1 MSAIQANPQPA
12 VLEEQAVLIGAD
24 TERPPTR
31 RRSGRLNRSN
41 LTAYLMLAPMVV
53 LLGIFVWY
61 PLVNSFYLS
70 TFEISFYQDPV
81 FVGFQ
86 FYEYVLSAPKFWN
99 SIWVGILLVLFVVP
113 AQLVVAFLIASLL
126 RLLNGR
132 VSGFLKTTIY
142 VPTVVSFVVASAI
155 FVFIYR
161 ERGGLLNG
169 VLGWFGIE
177 PIAVLSNPDLALGG
191 IAVPALW
198 IGVGVTT
205 LIMLAG
211 MLDIPDSYYEAAELE
226 GAGYLQKTWFI
237 TLPLLKN
244 VWLFLLVTLVTAT
257 IQQFELPL
265 VMTFG
270 GPYESTTTPN
280 LYIFNQ
286 FKDPTAY
293 ATSFSLTAALLLFV
307 VLGTISALIFR
318 FVKSDKAIDG

>member
-12 VLEEQAVLIGAD
+12 VLEEQAALFGAD
-24 TERPPTR
+24 AEQPPTR

-41 LTAYLMLAPMVV
+41 VTAYLMLAPMVV

-61 PLVNSFYLS
+61 PLANSFYLS

-99 SIWVGILLVLFVVP
+99 SIWVGILLVLLVVP

-126 RLLNGR
+126 RVLNGR

-226 GAGYLQKTWFI
+226 GAGYLQKTRYI

-244 VWLFLLVTLVTAT
+244 VWLFLLVTLITAT

>member
-1 MSAIQANPQPA
+1 MSALQANPQPA

-99 SIWVGILLVLFVVP
+99 SIWVGILLVLLVVP

>member
-12 VLEEQAVLIGAD
+12 VFEEQAALIGAD

-41 LTAYLMLAPMVV
+41 VTAYLMLAPMVV

-99 SIWVGILLVLFVVP
+99 SIWVGILLVLLVVP
-113 AQLVVAFLIASLL
+113 AQLIVAFLIASLL
-126 RLLNGR
+126 RVLNGR

>member
-1 MSAIQANPQPA
+1 
-12 VLEEQAVLIGAD
+12 
-24 TERPPTR
+24 
-31 RRSGRLNRSN
+31 
-41 LTAYLMLAPMVV
+41 
-53 LLGIFVWY
+53 
-61 PLVNSFYLS
+61 
-70 TFEISFYQDPV
+70 
-81 FVGFQ
+81 
-86 FYEYVLSAPKFWN
+86 VLSAPKFWN
-99 SIWVGILLVLFVVP
+99 SIWVGILLVLLVVP

-126 RLLNGR
+126 RVLNGR

-226 GAGYLQKTWFI
+226 GAGYLQKTRYI

-244 VWLFLLVTLVTAT
+244 VWLFLLVTLITAT

-286 FKDPTAY
+286 FKDPTPY

>member
-12 VLEEQAVLIGAD
+12 VLEEQAALIGAD
-24 TERPPTR
+24 AEQPPTR

-41 LTAYLMLAPMVV
+41 VTAYLMLAPMVV

-61 PLVNSFYLS
+61 PLANSFYLS

-99 SIWVGILLVLFVVP
+99 SIWVGILLVLLVVP

-126 RLLNGR
+126 RVLNGR

-226 GAGYLQKTWFI
+226 GAGYLQKTRYI

-244 VWLFLLVTLVTAT
+244 VWLFLLVTLITAT

>member
-12 VLEEQAVLIGAD
+12 VFEEQAALIGAD
-24 TERPPTR
+24 AERPKP

-41 LTAYLMLAPMVV
+41 LAAYLMLAPMVV

-61 PLVNSFYLS
+61 PLANSIYLS
-70 TFEISFYQDPV
+70 LFEISFYQDPV
-81 FVGFQ
+81 FVGLQ
-86 FYEYVLSAPKFWN
+86 FYEYVLTAAKFWN
-99 SIWVGILLVLFVVP
+99 SIGVGITLVLLVVP
-113 AQLVVAFLIASLL
+113 AQLIVAFLVASLL
-126 RLLNGR
+126 RVLNR
-132 VSGFLKTTIY
+132 RLSGFLKTTVY
-142 VPTVVSFVVASAI
+142 VPTVVSFVVASII

-169 VLGWFGIE
+169 VLGWFGID

-211 MLDIPDSYYEAAELE
+211 MLDIPDSYYEAADLE
-226 GAGYLQKTWFI
+226 GAGYFQKTRYI

-244 VWLFLLVTLVTAT
+244 VWLFLLVTLITAT

-265 VMTFG
+265 VMTQG

-286 FKDPTAY
+286 FKDPTPY

>member
-1 MSAIQANPQPA
+1 MSTVQQANPQPA
-12 VLEEQAVLIGAD
+12 VLEEQAALIDA
-24 TERPPTR
+24 RPVKS
-31 RRSGRLNRSN
+31 RRSGRLSRSN

-53 LLGIFVWY
+53 LLGVFVWY
-61 PLVNSFYLS
+61 PLANSFYLS

-86 FYEYVLSAPKFWN
+86 FYEYVLTAPKFWN
-99 SIWVGILLVLFVVP
+99 SIWVGVKLVLFVVP
-113 AQLVVAFLIASLL
+113 AQLIIAFLIASLL
-126 RLLNGR
+126 RALNKKVG
-132 VSGFLKTTIY
+132 GFLKTTIY
-142 VPTVVSFVVASAI
+142 VPTVVSFVVASII

-169 VLGWFGIE
+169 ILGWFGIE
-177 PIAVLSNPDLALGG
+177 PVAVLSDPDLALVG

-198 IGVGVTT
+198 IGLGVTT

-226 GAGYLQKTWFI
+226 GAGYFTKAWYI

-244 VWLFLLVTLVTAT
+244 VWLFLLVTLITAT

-286 FKDPTAY
+286 FKDPTPY
-293 ATSFSLTAALLLFV
+293 ATSFSLTAALLLFI